1 MNLMKKMKKNDIDLI
16 KTLCSMND
24 LELIF
29 CLRDF
34 LREVGYRD
42 VTATGEYVIAE
53 GDIPIC
59 LIAHC
64 DTVFQFTPIEWYFDS
79 QKRVLWSPD
88 GAGFDDRAGIFIIL
102 KLLQAGYKPH
112 VIFTTGEEIGGVG
125 AFSLVSQFKEC
136 PFRNKPKCLIE
147 LDRMGENDCVF
158 YDCCN
163 KKFIKTIQ
171 NYGFKLAY
179 GTFTDISII
188 APAWGIA
195 AVNLSVGYYDEHT
208 TIERLFI
215 DETYKTLKRIAHILD
230 DVNKLDFYKF
240 VRRRHWKVRSQNIP
254 MRSKNNSPFCFW
266 CNEPIEGN
274 PHYFNAPSFGL
285 NASTPLCD
293 SCAKY
298 VLDK

>member
-1 MNLMKKMKKNDIDLI
+1 MKKMKKNDIDLI

-188 APAWGIA
+188 APTWGIA

-208 TIERLFI
+208 TVERLFI
-215 DETYKTLKRIAHILD
+215 DETYKTLKRVGAMH
-230 DVNKLDFYKF
+230 FF
-240 VRRRHWKVRSQNIP
+240 AKV
-254 MRSKNNSPFCFW
+254 
-266 CNEPIEGN
+266 
-274 PHYFNAPSFGL
+274 H
-285 NASTPLCD
+285 STGKKPLC
-293 SCAKY
+293 A
-298 VLDK
+298 